1 MTRIAPASTPAPS
14 IGDQMLRLIGVTG
27 VRVGAGVAV
36 ETAVGA
42 GVGVAVIVGRESGV
56 AVCSDAGDAVDGSG
70 GEDAG
75 AALGDAG

>member
-36 ETAVGA
+36 GTGVDVGVAVITGEES
-42 GVGVAVIVGRESGV
+42 GVGVAV
-56 AVCSDAGDAVDGSG
+56 AV
-70 GEDAG
+70 
-75 AALGDAG
+75 

>member
-56 AVCSDAGDAVDGSG
+56 GVAVAV
-70 GEDAG
+70 
-75 AALGDAG
+75 